1 MPILS
6 KKYKYSST
14 QKSVHGGKKTV
25 KNVTIKNGKGHK
37 SVTEYSRGKKKFS
50 VKKPLTIMEIQ
61 IIQTGKFIPGLFKDC
76 KKQKCK
82 PITETM

>member
-1 MPILS
+1 MPTMS
-6 KKYKYSST
+6 KKYRFSST

-37 SVTEYSRGKKKFS
+37 SVTEYSRGKKRFS
-50 VKKPLTIMEIQ
+50 VKKPLTFMEIE

-76 KKQKCK
+76 KSKNCK
-82 PITETM
+82 SVS